1 LEEQEESAQSD
12 RNGSRAC
19 KMAFGCK
26 PVDLDLMAFGWKL
39 QDHGLDVHVWF
50 GSVGGYIER
59 ELTDILVKWKNVY

>member
-1 LEEQEESAQSD
+1 
-12 RNGSRAC
+12 
-19 KMAFGCK
+19 MAFGCK